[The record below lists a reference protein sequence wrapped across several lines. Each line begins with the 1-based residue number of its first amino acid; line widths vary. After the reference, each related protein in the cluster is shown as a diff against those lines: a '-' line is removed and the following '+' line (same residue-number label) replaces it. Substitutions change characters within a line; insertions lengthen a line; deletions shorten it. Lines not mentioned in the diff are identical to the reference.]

1 MLCGHWLCPDAVVII
16 HGGQIVVHQRV
27 AVDEFYSGGGRIS
40 ISQVSV
46 QRPVGAI
53 HKNRTYPFAA
63 TEAGIGHGF
72 PERVAG
78 IALLDFSREH
88 RFNAALAALKK
99 VRQLGRRVHR
109 IDSAFVFDVKSL
121 GFATLI
127 QQNLDLLFRF
137 LQCRLAFAGQFDALY
152 KSLHGIL

>member
-1 MLCGHWLCPDAVVII
+1 MSSTAAAAD
-16 HGGQIVVHQRV
+16 QHQPG
-27 AVDEFYSGGGRIS
+27 F
-40 ISQVSV
+40 
-46 QRPVGAI
+46 RPAPGWR
-53 HKNRTYPFAA
+53 HNKNRTYPFAA
-63 TEAGIGHGF
+63 TEAGVGHGF

-99 VRQLGRRVHR
+99 SGSWDGESIELT
-109 IDSAFVFDVKSL
+109 SAFVFDVKSL

-137 LQCRLAFAGQFDALY
+137 CSAVWH
-152 KSLHGIL
+152 SLSV